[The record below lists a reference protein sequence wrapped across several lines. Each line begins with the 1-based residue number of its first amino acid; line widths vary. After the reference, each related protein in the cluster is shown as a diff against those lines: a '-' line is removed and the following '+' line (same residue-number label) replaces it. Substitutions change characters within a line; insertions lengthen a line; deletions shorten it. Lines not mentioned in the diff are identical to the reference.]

1 MPVEHLIPVFYDGSM
16 RMPPVGSLTVI
27 EREPDGV
34 RLRVDHVGPG
44 DGHVVVMLDARQARQ
59 LAEQIL
65 FVLDGSVIVAT
76 NRLEGY

>member
-1 MPVEHLIPVFYDGSM
+1 MPVDHLIPVFGDGPM
-16 RMPPVGSLTVI
+16 RMPPVGPITVV
-27 EREPDGV
+27 EDEPDGV
-34 RLRVDHVGPG
+34 RLLVGSKFLVP
-44 DGHVVVMLDARQARQ
+44 VPLDARQARQ